1 MRTTL
6 DLSDDVLM
14 AAKELAKRQ
23 NRTAG
28 QVISELARIGLRG
41 PANANPHDNGLAE
54 PPSFYGFVPIPSNGK
69 IVTNEYINQ
78 LRDELGI

>member
-6 DLSDDVLM
+6 DLADDVLL

-23 NRTAG
+23 KRTAG
-28 QVISELARIGLRG
+28 EVISELARIGLRG
-41 PANANPHDNGLAE
+41 PANTLAE
-54 PPSFYGFVPIPSNGK
+54 PASFYGFVPIASNGK

>member
-6 DLSDDVLM
+6 DLADDVLL

-23 NRTAG
+23 KRTAG
-28 QVISELARIGLRG
+28 EVISELARIGLRG
-41 PANANPHDNGLAE
+41 PANALSE
-54 PPSFYGFVPIPSNGK
+54 PASFYGFVPIASNGK
-69 IVTNEYINQ
+69 VVTNEYINQ